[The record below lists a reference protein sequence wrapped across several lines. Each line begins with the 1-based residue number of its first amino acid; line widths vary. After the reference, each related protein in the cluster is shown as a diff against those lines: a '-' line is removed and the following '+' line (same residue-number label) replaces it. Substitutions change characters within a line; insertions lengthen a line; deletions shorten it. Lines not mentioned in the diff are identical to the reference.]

1 MFSPCCLFRHC
12 PFFST
17 TYIHLR
23 QKKGLHIS
31 CGVWEGFQRWIGSRN
46 WCPAESPPVS
56 IPKGKPHSM
65 NSRESW
71 KCHSDVLNFDL
82 TGVIE
87 LWGDETIFLWY
98 IWSISPKVPRHSLG
112 WCHFFGSQLIWL
124 AISHGFT
131 GWMSTIQTV
140 VMFFFN
146 DPITHSIHVCGTYLP
161 TCTVEIN
168 HSCR

>member
-46 WCPAESPPVS
+46 WCPAEFSYFQ
-56 IPKGKPHSM
+56 PKGKPHSM

-71 KCHSDVLNFDL
+71 KCHSDVLNV
-82 TGVIE
+82 GVIE

-112 WCHFFGSQLIWL
+112 WCHFFWSQLTWH
-124 AISHGFT
+124 AISPWIYRVDEHHPNG
-131 GWMSTIQTV
+131 GDV
-140 VMFFFN
+140 YN
-146 DPITHSIHVCGTYLP
+146 DPITHSIHVCGAFTYIYRRNQP
-161 TCTVEIN
+161 FM
-168 HSCR
+168 